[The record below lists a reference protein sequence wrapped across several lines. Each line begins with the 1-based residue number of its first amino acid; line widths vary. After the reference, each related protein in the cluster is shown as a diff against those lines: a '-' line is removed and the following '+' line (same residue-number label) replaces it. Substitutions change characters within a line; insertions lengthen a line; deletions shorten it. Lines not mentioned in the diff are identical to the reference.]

1 MSTSISAAELASADP
16 FARFCFS
23 RKQSPFLLSLWVFI
37 FGVFFLLGASAW
49 FGVLL
54 PQGKLRASL
63 ADIFNQVNFFFIFP
77 AAGYYFLWQ
86 FGGLARTY
94 GAVLTLLP
102 PERAR
107 QFAAQLLENHR
118 RYPWWLAGFLVGL
131 LGVGLGLVDNLN
143 KLGMFWY
150 SQNGLMIFGIQLA
163 RFFALYV
170 LINAITLHLV
180 SSYNFNRL
188 YRDIT
193 LIVSVADTPQT
204 EAFAQIS
211 SYSLSFAALG
221 AIAGLNLGLQP
232 VLSSIFPLEYATF
245 CGLYFTLVPAGFF
258 LPFIQARKKM
268 VETKTA
274 AMLVLNVK
282 YQREYEILMDKIRVG
297 APAAEA
303 EQVSTRIKAI
313 EDAIALTEKAPS
325 WPFEMLSVYRM
336 GVTVFLPFVIALINF
351 IPVLKEVFWGR

>member
-1 MSTSISAAELASADP
+1 MPPSISAAEIAAADP
-16 FARFCFS
+16 FARFCS
-23 RKQSPFLLSLWVFI
+23 QRKVSPFLLSLAVFGI
-37 FGVFFLLGASAW
+37 GSLFMFGASAL
-49 FGVLL
+49 FGGLL
-54 PQGKLRASL
+54 PQGKMRSSL
-63 ADIFNQVNFFFIFP
+63 ADTFNQVNYLFVFP

-86 FGGLARTY
+86 FGGLARAY
-94 GAVLTLLP
+94 SAVLELIVP
-102 PERAR
+102 RRAEKI
-107 QFAAQLLENHR
+107 ASELLENHR
-118 RYPWWLAGFLVGL
+118 RYPWWLAGFLVGW
-131 LGVGLGLVDNLN
+131 LGVGLGLLDNFG
-143 KLGMFWY
+143 KLGLFWY
-150 SQNGLMIFGIQLA
+150 SQNVWMILGMQAA

-170 LINAITLHLV
+170 IINAIVLPLV
-180 SSYNFNRL
+180 SSYNFNHL
-188 YRDIT
+188 YRDVT

-232 VLSSIFPLEYATF
+232 VLSTIFPLEYAIF
-245 CGLYFTLVPAGFF
+245 CGLYFTLIPSGFF

-268 VETKTA
+268 TESKAA
-274 AMLVLNVK
+274 AMLVLNAK
-282 YQREYEILMDKIRVG
+282 YQREYETLMDKIRSG

-303 EQVSTRIKAI
+303 EEVSARIKAI

-351 IPVLKEVFWGR
+351 IPVLKEVFFGG

>member
-1 MSTSISAAELASADP
+1 MSNSISAAEIAAADP
-16 FARFCFS
+16 FARFCFA
-23 RKQSPFLLSLWVFI
+23 RKQSAFLLSLWVFLI
-37 FGVFFLLGASAW
+37 GLAYMFGASAW

-54 PQGKLRASL
+54 PEGKLRASL
-63 ADIFNQVNFFFIFP
+63 ADVFNQVNFLFIFP

-86 FGGLARTY
+86 FHGLARAY
-94 GAVLTLLP
+94 SAVLALLP
-102 PERAR
+102 AGRAEAV
-107 QFAAQLLENHR
+107 AAELRENHR
-118 RYPWWLAGFLVGL
+118 RCPWWLAGFLVGL
-131 LGVGLGLVDNLN
+131 LGVGLGLVDNFG
-143 KLGMFWY
+143 KLGLFWY
-150 SQNGLMIFGIQLA
+150 SKNFFMIFGIQAA

-170 LINAITLHLV
+170 IINAIVLHLV

-211 SYSLSFAALG
+211 AYSLSFAALG

-232 VLSSIFPLEYATF
+232 VLSTIFPLEYAIF
-245 CGLYFTLVPAGFF
+245 CGLYFTLVPSGFF

-268 VETKTA
+268 VETKDS

-282 YQREYEILMDKIRVG
+282 YQREYETLMDKIRAG

-303 EQVSTRIKAI
+303 EEVSTRIKAI

-336 GVTVFLPFVIALINF
+336 GVTVILPFLIALINF
-351 IPVLKEVFWGR
+351 IPVLKEVFLIK